1 MHLKDLPLVMKW
13 HKDLALKQVDDALS
27 QYASLSQLSRP
38 SGGWLNA
45 VRTALGMSARALGER
60 VGLSQ
65 PRIALIERGE
75 VDGSI
80 SLKTLERA
88 AQGLGC
94 RVVYVLVPEEGS
106 LAAMRERQALR
117 KAQALNQ
124 YAERHMEL
132 EEQATADSF
141 RQESTRELASEL
153 LRTWPRDFWDDR

>member
-1 MHLKDLPLVMKW
+1 MKW
-13 HKDLALKQVDDALS
+13 HRDLALKHLDDALS
-27 QYASLSQLSRP
+27 QYASLPQHNRP
-38 SGGWLNA
+38 ARGWLNA

-94 RVVYVLVPEEGS
+94 RVMYALVPEGGS
-106 LAAMRERQALR
+106 LAAMREHQALL
-117 KAQALNQ
+117 KASALVHYVEQ
-124 YAERHMEL
+124 HMEL
-132 EEQATADSF
+132 EGQATSDSF
-141 RQESTRELASEL
+141 RQERTRELAAEL
-153 LRTWPRDFWDDR
+153 LRAWPRDFWDNP